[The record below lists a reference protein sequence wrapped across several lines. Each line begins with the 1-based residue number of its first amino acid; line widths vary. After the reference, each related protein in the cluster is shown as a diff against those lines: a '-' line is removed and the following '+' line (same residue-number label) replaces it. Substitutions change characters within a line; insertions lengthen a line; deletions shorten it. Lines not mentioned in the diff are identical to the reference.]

1 MKERKQVSALRR
13 IMIKEHDLLWRP
25 QHYKMVRDASRSVAQ
40 LETVSNF
47 GEYVREGISG
57 YSNRT
62 IYQAMH
68 GKVL

>member
-1 MKERKQVSALRR
+1 
-13 IMIKEHDLLWRP
+13 
-25 QHYKMVRDASRSVAQ
+25 MVRDASRSVAQ

-57 YSNRT
+57 YSNRM